1 MDAREEDFALGVDDP
16 EFLGWHRLE
25 KGLWADGTTE
35 GLGPIAVGLR
45 NDVAELKQRLDELD
59 IEPRVMAR
67 GAGELIEEVA
77 QSKLTGEEDRYSEA
91 DLWSIEANVAGS
103 KKIVDILRPTLE
115 TVDAAW
121 LERADA
127 AFADVDEVI
136 AKYREGDGFK
146 VFSEISED
154 DLKALQ
160 ARMAGLSEVLA
171 ALPGILGLEA

>member
-1 MDAREEDFALGVDDP
+1 
-16 EFLGWHRLE
+16 
-25 KGLWADGTTE
+25 
-35 GLGPIAVGLR
+35 
-45 NDVAELKQRLDELD
+45 
-59 IEPRVMAR
+59 MAR

-136 AKYREGDGFK
+136 AKYRDGDGFT
-146 VFSEISED
+146 V
-154 DLKALQ
+154 
-160 ARMAGLSEVLA
+160 VLGRSRKTTSRHSRRA
-171 ALPGILGLEA
+171 WPASPRCSPSCRASSASRRESR